1 MSTLIESPLTA
12 ILQVAAESADGS
24 KRRIDCKFYG
34 MEGKRLGLNSPERVA
49 VLMPVTVEY
58 NDALFLGE
66 VTACRAN
73 AVEGFDIEMGVEQI
87 LTGLESLMV
96 LRARL
101 LGEGF
106 ASTAPAAVGTPVG
119 VASSRYR
126 DGR

>member
-12 ILQVAAESADGS
+12 VLQIADESSDGS

-34 MEGKRLGLNSPERVA
+34 MDGKRLSVNGPERVA
-49 VLMPVTVEY
+49 VLTPVTIEY

-66 VTACRAN
+66 VIASRPN
-73 AVEGFDIEMGVEQI
+73 AVGGFDIEVGVEQI

-101 LGEGF
+101 LGTGF
-106 ASTAPAAVGTPVG
+106 PHTAAETGATVRVGRQR
-119 VASSRYR
+119 A
-126 DGR
+126 